1 MHGDLILSN
10 PNRLTKAK
18 KQLAIEKRTKE
29 LQEVLD
35 KETTSL
41 SKSIIKLWENFEELC
56 MTMSRLD
63 GIMTEIEIENLSAW
77 RFYKKKDY
85 LSKINKP
92 KAKNGTQENE

>member
-10 PNRLTKAK
+10 PTRIQRAI
-18 KQLAIEKRTKE
+18 KQIEIEKRTKE
-29 LQEVLD
+29 LQDVLNKD
-35 KETTSL
+35 DIGL
-41 SKSIIKLWENFEELC
+41 SKSILKLWENFEELC

-92 KAKNGTQENE
+92 PKPNGAQENE